1 MPVSRPSRALRHVI
15 VGVGAGVLAMHRP
28 AFHLAT
34 TELVAVAD
42 SDGKRGR
49 QIAAEV
55 DCPFYDD
62 YQAMLAAT
70 QPDITVILTPHPFH
84 APLAIEALRAGSHV
98 LVEKPM
104 AVHVAEAD
112 AMIAAASEAN
122 RLLAINFQQRH
133 RPEVQAA
140 YKLIRD
146 GQLGVIQHVDM
157 SVVWPRTA
165 AYYKL
170 ASWRGAW
177 AGEGG
182 GVLMNQAPHNL
193 DLLCYLMGMPGKVI
207 AWTRRL
213 MHQIESE
220 DSVQAMLE
228 WPDGALGS
236 LHVSTAEAGVA
247 ERLEIAGTRGCLL
260 MGQGNLRFEQFDMDM
275 RQFVAQS
282 PEPFAAPTLQAMPI
296 TMEPGVGDHVA
307 VYRNLHEAILYDA
320 PLAADGRA
328 GRMSLEVANAMIYSN
343 YTGRAV
349 TLPLDRQQYLALLT
363 DLKAQPGAWQ
373 WPAIDL

>member
-1 MPVSRPSRALRHVI
+1 
-15 VGVGAGVLAMHRP
+15 
-28 AFHLAT
+28 
-34 TELVAVAD
+34 
-42 SDGKRGR
+42 
-49 QIAAEV
+49 
-55 DCPFYDD
+55 
-62 YQAMLAAT
+62 
-70 QPDITVILTPHPFH
+70 
-84 APLAIEALRAGSHV
+84 
-98 LVEKPM
+98 
-104 AVHVAEAD
+104 
-112 AMIAAASEAN
+112 MIAAASEAH

-140 YKLIRD
+140 YKLIQD

-157 SVVWPRTA
+157 NVVWPRTA
-165 AYYKL
+165 AYYNQ
-170 ASWRGAW
+170 AAWRGAW

-213 MHQIESE
+213 MHQIETE
-220 DSVQAMLE
+220 DTVQAMLE

-247 ERLEIAGTRGCLL
+247 ERLEIIGTRGCLL
-260 MGQGNLRFEQFDMDM
+260 IGQGSLWFEQLETDM
-275 RQFVAQS
+275 RQFVVES
-282 PEPFAAPTLQAMPI
+282 PEPFAAPALQSRPI
-296 TMEPGVGDHVA
+296 PVEPGVGDHAA
-307 VYRNLHEAILYDA
+307 VYRNLHEAILYGA
-320 PLAADGRA
+320 PLAADGYD

-343 YTGRAV
+343 YTGREV

-373 WPAIDL
+373 WPAIDLDDK